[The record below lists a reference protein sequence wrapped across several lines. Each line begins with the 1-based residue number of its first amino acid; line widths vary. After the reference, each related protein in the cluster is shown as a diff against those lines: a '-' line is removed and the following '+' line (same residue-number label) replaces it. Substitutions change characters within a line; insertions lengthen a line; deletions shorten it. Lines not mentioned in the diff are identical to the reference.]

1 MYTSQ
6 STQLGNSYAMH
17 YNKYEFCL
25 ETPKSLKTGSLI
37 IGADHRGLQ
46 GEEEEAT
53 KGHFIQPPYSSK
65 EDN

>member
-1 MYTSQ
+1 
-6 STQLGNSYAMH
+6 MH
-17 YNKYEFCL
+17 DNKYEFCL

-37 IGADHRGLQ
+37 IRANRSGLQ
-46 GEEEEAT
+46 GEEEEEAT